1 MIGIGIFIMNIEV
14 KSMIPEINHE
24 FEIKYDEIIIYSTIQ
39 CGRKVLTGRIIEL
52 HSVNP
57 GMSILG
63 IMGISGYCTLLNE
76 LRRADILK
84 KFNWKK
90 FNYVNEYSLQSF
102 IDLLKANI
110 DNKKLSDKEFRSF
123 IKNSMH
129 ILEEA
134 MSKKGDE
141 HDS

>member
-1 MIGIGIFIMNIEV
+1 
-14 KSMIPEINHE
+14 MIPKINHE
-24 FEIKYDEIIIYSTIQ
+24 FEIKYDEAVIYSTIE

-52 HSVNP
+52 YSVNP

-63 IMGISGYCTLLNE
+63 IMGISGYCTLFND
-76 LRRADILK
+76 LRKANILK
-84 KFNWKK
+84 EYNWKK
-90 FNYVNEYSLQSF
+90 FSYINEYSLQSF

-110 DNKKLSDKEFRSF
+110 DNEKLSDKEFRSF

-134 MSKKGDE
+134 MSKKGDK
-141 HDS
+141 